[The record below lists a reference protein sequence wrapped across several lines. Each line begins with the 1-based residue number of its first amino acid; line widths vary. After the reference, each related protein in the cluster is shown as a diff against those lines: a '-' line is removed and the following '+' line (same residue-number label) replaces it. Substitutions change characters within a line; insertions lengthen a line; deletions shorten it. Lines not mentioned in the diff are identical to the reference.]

1 MTRKHLEP
9 DRKTLGARALGAVS
23 LALIVLWIAWWI
35 KSIQQDSL
43 VYGDRTWATPL
54 PFLAG
59 DFKVHIDHTARI
71 LVAGTNPYRLTDD
84 WVCAE
89 FPYPPMIPRLFA
101 WVALVSTPMAI
112 RIWLGAVSVM
122 LGIGAVA
129 AWRTR
134 RALGLWLVPLPA
146 LAVALI
152 YSTPAVLAME
162 RGQCDPLVIPAM
174 LAVAWLAREGSTRR
188 QLMAGGLLGVTAW
201 IKYYPGLAVFGLLA
215 LGRWKAAVAFV
226 VVAGLIGLVDRV
238 EVRQSIENGKRLA
251 HGISSTPRVL
261 PTVHSLVSCW
271 KALPVVRANRPLR
284 KIPPPVAAGLLL
296 VPALLTVSAQVA
308 RSRDAAPLIA
318 PYLLW
323 LTALATFAMPYAI
336 DYNLVPLP
344 LAALC
349 VWDRRDPVLVHIM
362 MGLLLLWWQPI
373 ALDVSGNVLLVI
385 KLGAIYAVGYCL
397 VRRAMERRLPAR
409 LVGEIAE

>member
-1 MTRKHLEP
+1 MTGKHPEP
-9 DRKTLGARALGAVS
+9 VRKTAGARVLGAFS
-23 LALIVLWIAWWI
+23 LALIVLWVAWWI
-35 KSIQQDSL
+35 KSIEQDSL
-43 VYGDRTWATPL
+43 VYGNHTWASPL

-71 LVAGTNPYRLTDD
+71 LVAGINPYRLTDD
-84 WVCAE
+84 WVCAS
-89 FPYPPMIPRLFA
+89 FPYPPVIPRLFA
-101 WVALVSTPMAI
+101 WVALVSTPVAI
-112 RIWLGAVSVM
+112 RIWLGAVSVF
-122 LGIGAVA
+122 LGIAAVA

-134 RALGLWLVPLPA
+134 RALGLWPVPLSA

-174 LAVAWLAREGSTRR
+174 LAVAWLARKDSTGR
-188 QLMAGGLLGVTAW
+188 QLAAGGLLGVAAW

-215 LGRWKAAVAFV
+215 LKRWKAAAVFV

-238 EVRQSIENGKRLA
+238 EVRQSIENGKKLA

-271 KALPVVRANRPLR
+271 KAWPVVRANRPLR

-296 VPALLTVSAQVA
+296 VPALVGVSRQVA
-308 RSRDAAPLIA
+308 RSRDVAPLIA

-323 LTALATFAMPYAI
+323 LTAAATFAMPYAI
-336 DYNLVPLP
+336 DYNLIPLP

-349 VWDRRDPVLVHIM
+349 VWDRRDPVLVHIA

-373 ALDVSGNVLLVI
+373 ALDVSGNVLLVA
-385 KLGAIYAVGYCL
+385 KLGGLYAVGYSLAC
-397 VRRAMERRLPAR
+397 RARKR
-409 LVGEIAE
+409 